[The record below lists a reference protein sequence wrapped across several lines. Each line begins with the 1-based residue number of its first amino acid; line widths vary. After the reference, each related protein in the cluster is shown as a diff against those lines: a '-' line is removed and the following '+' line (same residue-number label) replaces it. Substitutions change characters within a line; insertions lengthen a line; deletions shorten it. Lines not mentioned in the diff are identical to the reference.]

1 MDALL
6 DDIDGGEQENSEN
19 ESASSQ
25 QQSSNT
31 MERLEHEKQTQ
42 ARAFSENLLAK
53 LGGGGSADQ
62 LARSRK
68 RSATDA
74 NGVQQQDEASPP
86 AKVAVRDSESNIKD
100 EVDGELGDDVENR
113 FIVNCKRI
121 RSIQYAAETNCN
133 HEVVYPFDVEHMPLK
148 KSSNPA
154 KFYEFK
160 LDMFQKQAIK
170 CLDNSQSVLVSAHT
184 SAGKTVAAL
193 YAIAMA
199 LRDKQRVIYTSPIKA
214 LSNQKYREL
223 VEEFEDVGLVT
234 GDVTLNPNASCVVM
248 TTEIL
253 RSMLYRG
260 SEIMREVGWVIFDEI
275 HYMRDKERGVVWEE
289 TLILLPQTTHLVF
302 LSATIPNAKQFAEW
316 ICYLRHKPCN
326 VVYTDYR
333 PVPLQHLIYSAGS
346 DGLWEVV
353 NIKGE
358 FKQDNFAKAMSCL
371 NERQPTGNEVRPLA
385 RRSAANDTAQ
395 KSNVVKIIRT
405 IRERDMLPC
414 IIFSFSR
421 KECEAYASE
430 IKDIDFNTEEEKRAI
445 KLIFNNATDL
455 LSDEDKKLSQIRHV
469 LPYLMRG
476 IGIHHSGQL
485 PIMKEVVEILF
496 GEGLIKTLFATETF
510 AMGINMPAK
519 TVLFTSARKFDGT
532 SNRWITSGEYIQMS
546 GRAGR
551 RGKDDKGLVILMVD
565 QQMSSETVVQIIK
578 GTSDALNSQ
587 FRLTYN
593 MVLNLLRVPDINPEF
608 LLEKSFYQWQNYSRL
623 PDLLQALNVK
633 RQLYQGAQV
642 DHLQEL
648 EGLFRLEK
656 QIEQQKSTVKGLVLR
671 PAKVVRFFQPGRMLK
686 LKCFDKDFGWG
697 VLIKYNKKPNPLN
710 PLSPELLY
718 FIDAAV
724 FVSREC
730 ENFVQNL
737 CAMKPPAAGETGV
750 VVVLPFAFDCIQ
762 AVSTIRLKVPQEL
775 KSKEACQAVGKTIL
789 ETKRRFDQFIPELD
803 PIEHMNISDPQLK
816 KSLEEL
822 RKCEERFKEHPLRS
836 RPDFDELWTAFMKR
850 QKLEE
855 EYKQAK
861 KDFENGRKL
870 SRLDELGC
878 RKRVLRRLGYAT
890 DEDTITEKGR
900 VACELSSADELLLT
914 EMIFT
919 SAFTNLSAPEAA
931 ALLSCF
937 VFQERA
943 PIGKLSDSLSEHL
956 RTMQGMAKKIAK
968 ISNECKLELD
978 EEKYVESF
986 CPAMMAVVFKWC
998 SGATFAELLE
1008 STDIFEGSIIRCMR
1022 RLEELLQEMVNA
1034 ARSMGDRP
1042 LEQTFEQ
1049 ARSLLK
1055 RDIVFSASLYL

>member
-1 MDALL
+1 MDDLL
-6 DDIDGGEQENSEN
+6 NDIDED
-19 ESASSQ
+19 Q
-25 QQSSNT
+25 QQSESGSSSLAPQSVNT
-31 MERLEHEKQTQ
+31 MAWLEQNKQNQ
-42 ARAFSENLLAK
+42 ARAFSENLLK
-53 LGGGGSADQ
+53 DLSAVSETD
-62 LARSRK
+62 K
-68 RSATDA
+68 SAEF
-74 NGVQQQDEASPP
+74 NV
-86 AKVAVRDSESNIKD
+86 KD
-100 EVDGELGDDVENR
+100 EMEGEAGDEEENQ
-113 FIVNCKRI
+113 FIQNCQRI
-121 RSIQYAAETNCN
+121 RSYQVASEKNCN
-133 HEVVYPFDVEHMPLK
+133 HEAIVPFDVEYQQLK
-148 KSSNPA
+148 KTNTPA
-154 KFYEFK
+154 KLYEFK
-160 LDMFQKQAIK
+160 LDMFQSQALK
-170 CLDNSQSVLVSAHT
+170 CLDNQQSVLVSAHT
-184 SAGKTVAAL
+184 SAGKTVVAL

-260 SEIMREVGWVIFDEI
+260 CEIVREVGWVIFDEI

-289 TLILLPQTTHLVF
+289 TLILLPKTTNLVF
-302 LSATIPNAKQFAEW
+302 LSATIPNAKQFTEW
-316 ICYLRHKPCN
+316 ICYLKHKQCN
-326 VVYTDYR
+326 IIYTDYR
-333 PVPLQHLIYSAGS
+333 PVPLQHLVYSAGS

-371 NERQPTGNEVRPLA
+371 EERQPMGGEVRPQHG
-385 RRSAANDTAQ
+385 RRSGANDATQ

-445 KLIFNNATDL
+445 KLIFNNAIDL

-496 GEGLIKTLFATETF
+496 GEGFIKTLFATETF

-519 TVLFTSARKFDGT
+519 TVLFTSARKFDGV

-551 RGKDDKGLVILMVD
+551 RGKDEKGLVILMVD
-565 QQMSSETVVQIIK
+565 QQMSAETAMQIIK
-578 GTSDALNSQ
+578 GTSDPLNSQ

-593 MVLNLLRVPDINPEF
+593 MVLNLLRVPDINPQF
-608 LLEKSFYQWQNYSRL
+608 MLSNSFYQWQNYSRL
-623 PDLLQALNVK
+623 PDLLQKLNTK
-633 RQLYQGAQV
+633 RQLFLSAHV
-642 DHLQEL
+642 DHLSEL

-656 QIEQQKSTVKGLVLR
+656 QIEQQRNAIKALVLK
-671 PAKVVRFFQPGRMLK
+671 PAKVIRFFQPGRMLK

-697 VLIKYNKKPNPLN
+697 VLLRYTKKPNPLN
-710 PLSPELLY
+710 PLSPEMLY
-718 FIDAAV
+718 FLDVAV
-724 FVSREC
+724 FVSRES
-730 ENFVQNL
+730 ENCAQNL
-737 CAMKPPAAGETGV
+737 CAVKPPPAGENGV

-762 AVSTIRLKVPQEL
+762 AVSTIRLKIPQEL
-775 KSKEACQAVGKTIL
+775 KSKEAFQAVAKTIL
-789 ETKRRFDQFIPELD
+789 ETKKRFDQLIPELD

-822 RKCEERFKEHPLRS
+822 KRCEERFTEHPLRN
-836 RPDFDELWTAFMKR
+836 RRDFDEIWEVFMKR

-861 KDFENGRKL
+861 KEFDNGKKL
-870 SRLDELGC
+870 SGLVELGY
-878 RKRVLRRLGYAT
+878 RKRVLQRLGYAT
-890 DEDTITEKGR
+890 EEDTITEKGR

-919 SAFTNLSAPEAA
+919 GAFTDLSPADAA

-968 ISNECKLELD
+968 ISIECKLELD

-986 CPAMMAVVFKWC
+986 CPAMMTVVSKWC
-998 SGATFAELLE
+998 SGASFAEILE
-1008 STDIFEGSIIRCMR
+1008 TSDIFEGSIIRCMR

-1042 LEQTFEQ
+1042 LEQKFEQ